1 MLAGDEIVVTGVDST
16 FNGTFTVLS
25 VPSNVTLTY
34 AKTADNVASGVAT
47 GTITFG
53 PDILEVD
60 NRDHEVALNGDAV
73 GKRGLIDVLSEWIL
87 LAPGDNLFSFYDD
100 GNANSTAVL
109 EVFYRSAWLG

>member
-16 FNGTFTVLS
+16 FNGTFTILT
-25 VPSNVTLTY
+25 VPTTTTLTY
-34 AKTADNVASGVAT
+34 AKTATNVSATASS

-53 PDILEVD
+53 PDILEID
-60 NRDHEVALNGDAV
+60 TREHEVALNGDAI
-73 GKRGLIDVLSEWIL
+73 GKRGLVDVLAEWIL
-87 LAPGDNLFSFYDD
+87 LAPGDNIISFYDD